1 MVLQILIFYKIKI
14 LYESTNYKCTKYPF
28 LKTVEESMEEP
39 NDTVKINVL
48 RLDVFLNLSQCTK
61 ITNEYRHREE
71 SIKV

>member
-1 MVLQILIFYKIKI
+1 
-14 LYESTNYKCTKYPF
+14 
-28 LKTVEESMEEP
+28 MEEP

-48 RLDVFLNLSQCTK
+48 RLDVILNLSQCTK